1 MRTSRL
7 FKNRQGDALLPGVY
21 GDKSRHEVVAPV
33 SRVRI
38 GEISREHVKSKQSV
52 DYPRW
57 VTLYVGKT
65 RGEATR
71 WLDKHMKTVIKL
83 CTPYEVGRS

>member
-7 FKNRQGDALLPGVY
+7 FKNRKGDALMPELHGV
-21 GDKSRHEVVAPV
+21 GNRHEVVAPV

-38 GEISREHVKSKQSV
+38 GEIPRELIRSKQSV

-65 RGEATR
+65 RGETR
-71 WLDKHMKTVIKL
+71 KWLDKHMKTVIRL